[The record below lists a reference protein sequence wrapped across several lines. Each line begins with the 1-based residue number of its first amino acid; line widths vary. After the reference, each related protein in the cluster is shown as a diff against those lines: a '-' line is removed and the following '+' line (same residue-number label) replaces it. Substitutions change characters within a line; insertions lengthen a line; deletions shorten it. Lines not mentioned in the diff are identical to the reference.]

1 MVRVRQRWHSVDGN
15 MPHRCPVFRFI
26 HDTLSALL
34 PCGLNV
40 LLVYRLLNL
49 PLWLQQLIT

>member
-1 MVRVRQRWHSVDGN
+1 MVRVHQRWHSVDGN

-26 HDTLSALL
+26 RDTLSALL